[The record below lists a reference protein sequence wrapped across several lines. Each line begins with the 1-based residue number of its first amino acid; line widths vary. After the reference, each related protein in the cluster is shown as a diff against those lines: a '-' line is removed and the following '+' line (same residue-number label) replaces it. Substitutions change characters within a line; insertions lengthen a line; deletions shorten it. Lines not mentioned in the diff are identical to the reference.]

1 MRERERRGAHG
12 GVWAPGARRPGRAGP
27 LRGSKTHDERDH

>member
-1 MRERERRGAHG
+1 MREGGEEGGAR

-27 LRGSKTHDERDH
+27 AGLG

>member
-1 MRERERRGAHG
+1 MREGGEGRGAHG

-27 LRGSKTHDERDH
+27 AGLD

>member
-1 MRERERRGAHG
+1 MREREERGHG

-27 LRGSKTHDERDH
+27 AGLD